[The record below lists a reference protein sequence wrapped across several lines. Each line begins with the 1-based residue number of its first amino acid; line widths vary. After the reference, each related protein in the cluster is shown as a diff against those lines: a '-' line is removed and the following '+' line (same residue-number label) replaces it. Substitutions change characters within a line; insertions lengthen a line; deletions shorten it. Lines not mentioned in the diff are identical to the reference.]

1 MGILEARMAGIKAL
15 IEKKKAVAKDV
26 ASKHVQSICY
36 RLLVDAAIASP
47 QWSGDYASNWNIVA
61 GRKPR
66 YDPYLKVIPWQN
78 LIGEERARGDELAV
92 ELAIDRSYEPISK
105 IRWNMK
111 IRLVNTAPIAD
122 ELEAMEINLRPVN
135 RLTPD
140 VSVVSF
146 LKMKYRCIP

>member
-15 IEKKKAVAKDV
+15 VEKKKAAAEDI
-26 ASKHVQSICY
+26 ASKHIQKICY
-36 RLLVDAAIASP
+36 RLLDDAATASP
-47 QWSGDYASNWNIVA
+47 QWSGDYASNWNIVS

-78 LIGEERARGDELAV
+78 LIGEERARGDEIAV
-92 ELAIDRSYEPISK
+92 QLAIDRSYEPISK
-105 IRWNMK
+105 LRWNAK
-111 IRLVNTAPIAD
+111 IRLVNTAPIAE
-122 ELEAMEINLRPVN
+122 ELEAMEVNLRPVN

-140 VSVVSF
+140 VSVISF

>member
-15 IEKKKAVAKDV
+15 IEKKKAIAEDV
-26 ASKHVQSICY
+26 ASKHIQNICY
-36 RLLVDAAIASP
+36 RLLYDAAVASP
-47 QWSGDYASNWNIVA
+47 QWSGDYASNWNIVS

-66 YDPYLKVIPWQN
+66 YDSYLKVIPWQN

-140 VSVVSF
+140 VSVISF